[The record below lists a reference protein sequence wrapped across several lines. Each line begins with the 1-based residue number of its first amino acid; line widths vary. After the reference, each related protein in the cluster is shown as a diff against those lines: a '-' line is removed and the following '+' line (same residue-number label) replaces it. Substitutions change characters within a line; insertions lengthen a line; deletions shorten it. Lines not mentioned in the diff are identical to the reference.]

1 MMQSTETTRMVEL
14 LTTATKL
21 PGTNAGAGAGLRKGT
36 GGCRKAS
43 CSAHRPE
50 KERMKKPRRGAG
62 DREMKGENNV
72 TVKITGNPKEI
83 AALVL
88 AVQERQIRDGFIG
101 KRPIEDDG
109 IKDCA
114 MTAGLSEK
122 SFG

>member
-1 MMQSTETTRMVEL
+1 M
-14 LTTATKL
+14 
-21 PGTNAGAGAGLRKGT
+21 
-36 GGCRKAS
+36 
-43 CSAHRPE
+43 
-50 KERMKKPRRGAG
+50 
-62 DREMKGENNV
+62 

-88 AVQERQIRDGFIG
+88 AAQERQIRDGFIG

>member
-1 MMQSTETTRMVEL
+1 M
-14 LTTATKL
+14 
-21 PGTNAGAGAGLRKGT
+21 
-36 GGCRKAS
+36 
-43 CSAHRPE
+43 
-50 KERMKKPRRGAG
+50 KEV
-62 DREMKGENNV
+62 NNV
-72 TVKITGNPKEI
+72 KIEIVGESKEI

-101 KRPIEDDG
+101 KRLIEDDG

>member
-1 MMQSTETTRMVEL
+1 
-14 LTTATKL
+14 
-21 PGTNAGAGAGLRKGT
+21 
-36 GGCRKAS
+36 
-43 CSAHRPE
+43 
-50 KERMKKPRRGAG
+50 
-62 DREMKGENNV
+62 MKGENNV
-72 TVKITGNPKEI
+72 TVKITI